1 MEALPALPSGATL
14 QPGLQGPAA
23 LGPGGLAGGSPPAA
37 ELSWGLGEGRGQA
50 PQRRGQAWA
59 VREVCVCFLSVF
71 IEVQF
76 TYHAIQPWKVPF
88 TDF

>member
-23 LGPGGLAGGSPPAA
+23 LGPGGLAGVSPPAA

-59 VREVCVCFLSVF
+59 VREACVCF
-71 IEVQF
+71 
-76 TYHAIQPWKVPF
+76 
-88 TDF
+88 